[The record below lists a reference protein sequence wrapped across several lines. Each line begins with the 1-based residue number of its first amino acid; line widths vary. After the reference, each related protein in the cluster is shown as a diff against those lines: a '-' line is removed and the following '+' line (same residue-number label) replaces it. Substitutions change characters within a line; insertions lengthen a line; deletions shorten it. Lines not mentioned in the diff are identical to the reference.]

1 MKRRDFIKSGVGAVV
16 SATVARP
23 ALPHPAKGPI
33 PKRLYKED
41 IELSIIGFGG
51 IVVVGMEQQ
60 EADHIVAESVDRG
73 VNYYDV
79 APTYGDGEAEEKL
92 GKAIQPYRKEI
103 FLACKTQERD
113 AKGAEQELEQSLA
126 HIGVEHFDL
135 YQFHAVTEVE
145 DVERILGPGGALEAF
160 ERAQKAG
167 KIRYIGFSA
176 HSVEAALA
184 LLDGYR
190 FDSVLFPTNFVCFG
204 QGNFGPQVIQ
214 KAIEKGVARLAL
226 KAMAHTPRQEGEKR
240 KYEKCWYRPVVD
252 EALAEKALRFT
263 LSEDITA
270 AIPPGEEFFYRK
282 ALEIAARFE
291 PLPREERGELLA
303 QTAGVEPLFRYLG

>member
-1 MKRRDFIKSGVGAVV
+1 MKRRDFIKTGVGAVV
-16 SATVARP
+16 SATVAKSG
-23 ALPHPAKGPI
+23 LSYPAKSPI
-33 PKRLYKED
+33 PRRPYQDD

-60 EADHIVAESVDRG
+60 EANRIVAESVDQG

-92 GKAIQPYRKEI
+92 GKAIQPHRKDI
-103 FLACKTQERD
+103 FLACKTQKRD
-113 AKGAEQELEQSLA
+113 AKGAEQELEQSLT

-135 YQFHAVTEVE
+135 YQFHGVTEVG
-145 DVERILGPGGALEAF
+145 DVERILGPGGALETF
-160 ERAQKAG
+160 ERARKAG
-167 KIRYIGFSA
+167 KILYIGFSA

-214 KAIEKGVARLAL
+214 KAKEKGTARLAI
-226 KAMAHTPRQEGEKR
+226 KAMAHTRREEGEKR
-240 KYEKCWYRPVVD
+240 KYEKCWYRPVLD

-270 AIPPGEEFFYRK
+270 AIPPGEELFYRK

-291 PLPREERGELLA
+291 PLTQQGRSELLA
-303 QTAGVEPLFRYLG
+303 QTAGVEPIFKW